1 MVKDMVDK
9 FLDMYVGGGVNIT
22 RREWN
27 NIFYPPEY
35 SNITYVVKSDNGT
48 TVLFFNQNR
57 IGGINLFF
65 SISLLDI
72 MCNMFSIPKEK
83 CREYIRSWFSKK
95 HNIKQYRE
103 LLNFPVID
111 KKYERDCI

>member
-9 FLDMYVGGGVNIT
+9 FLDMYVGDGVNIT
-22 RREWN
+22 LRDMTHV
-27 NIFYPPEY
+27 FYTTDY
-35 SNITYVVKSDNGT
+35 KKMYNLRSDNGT
-48 TVLFFNQNR
+48 LVLYFSSNN
-57 IGGINLFF
+57 IGGISFFF

-83 CREYIRSWFSKK
+83 CREYIRLWFSKK